1 MSLQLGQVI
10 LNIMAQTFLIDY
22 FSKLGLLYPST
33 HFAHSQWWIPLL
45 KNELDYK
52 IILGAYTSEEN
63 YVLILL

>member
-10 LNIMAQTFLIDY
+10 LDIMAQTFLIDY

-33 HFAHSQWWIPLL
+33 QFAHLQWWIPPL

-52 IILGAYTSEEN
+52 IILGAYNSDEN